1 MITALA
7 MILILLVS
15 VTVHELAHYANARSV
30 GVPVRAFSVGFG
42 PILWRRMWRGTEW
55 RLSAVPLGGYVDLP
69 GLGPKV
75 AEDGTLLPAD
85 EGMALATLPQKLWV
99 LVGGV
104 IANFILGTLLVTAVI
119 MLEPGYRSVTS
130 GLDVPVATV
139 IGSVSG
145 GSHAERLGL
154 EDGDTVVSINGV
166 SGLTPEAVVRIV
178 RGESELVEPAGS
190 LDIVIERAGTELER
204 TIEWPPAEGEAL
216 LGITLGAM
224 PLGDLAVPLG
234 TALSESLSFSIR
246 AVPEMVLGYVTGFG
260 QLLIGRPSSDIG
272 GPIAIV
278 GAVGQAAQIGIAPLL
293 MLAALINLSLAV
305 FNLLPIPGLD
315 GGRMLLAVI
324 TSVRGRPFKPGQ
336 EESIH
341 FFGIMFVLLLVVL
354 VTFGDIGRL
363 FGG

>member
-1 MITALA
+1 
-7 MILILLVS
+7 
-15 VTVHELAHYANARSV
+15 
-30 GVPVRAFSVGFG
+30 
-42 PILWRRMWRGTEW
+42 
-55 RLSAVPLGGYVDLP
+55 
-69 GLGPKV
+69 
-75 AEDGTLLPAD
+75 
-85 EGMALATLPQKLWV
+85 
-99 LVGGV
+99 
-104 IANFILGTLLVTAVI
+104 
-119 MLEPGYRSVTS
+119 
-130 GLDVPVATV
+130 
-139 IGSVSG
+139 
-145 GSHAERLGL
+145 
-154 EDGDTVVSINGV
+154 
-166 SGLTPEAVVRIV
+166 
-178 RGESELVEPAGS
+178 
-190 LDIVIERAGTELER
+190 
-204 TIEWPPAEGEAL
+204 
-216 LGITLGAM
+216 M